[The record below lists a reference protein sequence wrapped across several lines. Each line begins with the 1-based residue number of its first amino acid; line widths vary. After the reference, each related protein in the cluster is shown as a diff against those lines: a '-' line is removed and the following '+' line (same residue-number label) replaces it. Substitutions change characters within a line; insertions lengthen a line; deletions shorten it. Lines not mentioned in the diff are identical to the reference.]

1 MLRPVKTL
9 SDTTSNQTKVRQAQA
24 AWGQMLSDVLRRGYH
39 GTIALE
45 AVIQDGTIQ
54 HLRRR
59 LEQIEK

>member
-24 AWGQMLSDVLRRGYH
+24 AWGQMLSEVLRRGYH